1 MFGLLEKASAN
12 YSKLVYDFEFNSID
26 GNKIKLSNFK
36 NKVLVIVN
44 VASRCGY
51 TPQYEDLQILWSN
64 YKNKNLIVI
73 GVPTNNFKQEPG
85 NNKEIKNFCETN
97 FGINFPMTEKTNVIG
112 KDAHPFYKWAKK
124 NHGIAAIPKWN
135 FHKIV
140 IGKNGKVIDCFVVN
154 EKDQIILVSDKGQII
169 RVNINQVRI
178 AGRSTQGVSIF
189 KIPESDKIVNVSRI
203 QELDN

>member
-1 MFGLLEKASAN
+1 MFGILEKASAN

-36 NKVLVIVN
+36 DKVLVIVN

-51 TPQYEDLQILWSN
+51 TPQYEDLQLLWSN

-85 NNKEIKNFCETN
+85 NNSEIKDFCETN

-140 IGKNGKVIDCFVVN
+140 IGKNGKVVDTFASFTKPTSGKFLNLI
-154 EKDQIILVSDKGQII
+154 EKEIK
-169 RVNINQVRI
+169 N
-178 AGRSTQGVSIF
+178 
-189 KIPESDKIVNVSRI
+189 
-203 QELDN
+203 